1 GDGAIDYTGQFAAL
15 SRDRYEGVLSLETH
29 YRIDGEHE
37 PATRA
42 CAASVREI
50 ARDAGLDLTDD

>member
-1 GDGAIDYTGQFAAL
+1 
-15 SRDRYEGVLSLETH
+15 VLSLETH